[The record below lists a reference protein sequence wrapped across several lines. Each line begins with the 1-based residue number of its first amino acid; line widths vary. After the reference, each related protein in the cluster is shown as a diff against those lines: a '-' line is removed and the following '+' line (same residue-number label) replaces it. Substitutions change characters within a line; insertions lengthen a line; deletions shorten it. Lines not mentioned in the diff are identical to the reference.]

1 MALHS
6 SELCLTTNIDI
17 DQVGAQIIKSAPS
30 FYEICTEFYVTLT
43 HLFALTIS
51 SYLTYVIIYKYKLQ
65 KSFLL
70 VQSKASI
77 LKFRNPPVRVS

>member
-51 SYLTYVIIYKYKLQ
+51 SYLTYVIIYKLQ